1 MKPIKDRLHSRW
13 VDFLYGQLQDHR
25 SNGAGDNFQLTP
37 PSREDAV
44 QWIAAA
50 WSGISQ
56 ETIVAGFRKCVFAP
70 SEELPIYAYGNETD
84 QQKINDLIGGFR
96 DLHVVNRH
104 IKDVR
109 AEDDGME
116 K

>member
-1 MKPIKDRLHSRW
+1 MNPIKDRLRSKW
-13 VDFLYGQLQDHR
+13 VDFHYGQLQDHR
-25 SNGAGDNFQLTP
+25 SNVAGDKFQLTP

-70 SEELPIYAYGNETD
+70 SEVLSIHADGKETD
-84 QQKINDLIGGFR
+84 QENINDLVDGFK

-104 IKDVR
+104 IKDVS
-109 AEDDGME
+109 AEDDVLE